1 METMKVIYKIL
12 ERLEKAMDEEEFDW
26 HEIDHRAFGISEL
39 KWTRI
44 IQLMLE
50 RGLIDGFS
58 LINTMGRTYPGVKP
72 IDPRI
77 TFEGLEYLAENSNTA
92 KIINAAKLL
101 KDTIPGL

>member
-1 METMKVIYKIL
+1 MDTIKVIYKML
-12 ERLEKAMDEEEFDW
+12 ERLEKAMDEERFDW
-26 HEIDHRAFGISEL
+26 HEIDHEAFGISEL

-44 IQLMLE
+44 ILLMQE

-58 LINTMGRTYPGVKP
+58 LVHMMGQTYPGIKP

-92 KIINAAKLL
+92 KIINVAKLL